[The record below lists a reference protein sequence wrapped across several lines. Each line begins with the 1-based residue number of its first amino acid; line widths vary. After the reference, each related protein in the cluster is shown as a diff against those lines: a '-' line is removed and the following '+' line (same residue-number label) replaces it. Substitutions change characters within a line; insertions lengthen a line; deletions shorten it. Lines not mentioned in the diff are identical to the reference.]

1 MFNRKRAMLALMSV
15 AGACNVYAQSPDA
28 GTQED
33 YEQTEDYEQ
42 IEEVVVR
49 GEKSR
54 KSAPTLLTT
63 KLTETAGTLG
73 DPLRGIFSL
82 PGVVQ
87 LDDQTSEPAVRGSG
101 PQDNEFLIDFLP
113 TGYLFHI
120 YGDSTIDENLLHDF
134 GLQAAGFGP
143 QYGNATGAVFDIR
156 LRDPR
161 PRPIRPTIE
170 LSLWRAAALVEGA
183 ITENQAFYASYR
195 QSLIQH
201 FLPND
206 DDDGITV
213 NKHPKTKDYQFKY
226 QWRIDPDHRLTLS
239 AMGAADTAA
248 ETIGANSEE
257 ALLDPG
263 GIGRQSL
270 DQEFVST
277 GLLWEWNPGKWQF
290 KTGAGFLNEESK
302 ARTGPEER
310 ESANLKQ
317 ITLRSQGQRQFGAH
331 ALTLGIDLRQRK
343 IQYDLNSRLDTCT
356 DFNPDCENV
365 DAALTK
371 AAAKRSLNR
380 YAAYLDDR
388 WTIGRFELSAGLRFT
403 NDDYL
408 DETFVEPRLGA
419 VWRLSNTLSLNTA
432 VGRYH
437 KPPQPQEILPIIGN
451 PALRAPVADHFVA
464 GFDKSFAKR
473 WSLSF
478 DAFYKTFDR
487 WVTDTP
493 RNSALNYV
501 NGASGKAHG
510 VEFMLNKNRLA
521 NDRWY
526 GWLSLAWSKSERT
539 LERSGITA
547 PYFSDVPLVV
557 NLVGNY
563 RINDRWSA
571 GLRWIYR
578 SGLPYTPI
586 VGNRPNL
593 RFPGRYLP
601 VYGALNSRRGSA
613 YHRLDLRVERRFEFL
628 RLNGSVYLDVINA
641 YNNDNFRSIEYQ
653 PLAVGSAEFRL
664 VGEQALEFFPLLG
677 VKVSF

>member
-1 MFNRKRAMLALMSV
+1 MSV
-15 AGACNVYAQSPDA
+15 ACACNVYAQSPDA

-33 YEQTEDYEQ
+33 AGPID
-42 IEEVVVR
+42 EVVVR
-49 GEKSR
+49 GVKPLQSE
-54 KSAPTLLTT
+54 PTLLTT
-63 KLTETAGTLG
+63 KLTATAGTLG

-82 PGVVQ
+82 PGIVQ
-87 LDDQTSEPAVRGSG
+87 LDDETTEPAVRGSG

-120 YGDSTIDENLLHDF
+120 YGDSIIDENLLRDF

-143 QYGNATGAVFDIR
+143 QYGNATGAVFNIR

-161 PRPIRPTIE
+161 PQSIRPTIE

-183 ITENQAFYASYR
+183 VSENQAFYATYR
-195 QSLIQH
+195 QSLIQN
-201 FLPND
+201 FLPTD
-206 DDDGITV
+206 DDYGITV
-213 NKHPKTKDYQFKY
+213 NTPPKTKDYQFKY
-226 QWRIDPDHRLTLS
+226 QWRINLDHRLTLS
-239 AMGAADTAA
+239 AMSAADTAA
-248 ETIGANSEE
+248 ETIGADSEE

-270 DQEFVST
+270 DQEFVNT
-277 GLLWEWNPGKWQF
+277 GLLWEWSPGKWQF
-290 KTGAGFLNEESK
+290 KTGAGLLDQEFK
-302 ARTGPEER
+302 ARTGPKER
-310 ESANLKQ
+310 ETVNLEQ
-317 ITLRSQGQRQFGAH
+317 ITLRSQGQRDFGSH
-331 ALTLGIDLRQRK
+331 ALTVGVDLRQRQ

-356 DFNPDCENV
+356 NFNPDCENL

-371 AAAKRSLNR
+371 AADKRSLNR
-380 YAAYLDDR
+380 YAAYLNDR

-419 VWRLSNTLSLNTA
+419 VWHLSNTLSLNTA

-437 KPPQPQEILPIIGN
+437 QQPQPQEILPRIGN

-464 GFDKSFAKR
+464 GFDKSFSER
-473 WSLSF
+473 WSLSL

-487 WVTDTP
+487 WVTDAP
-493 RNSALNYV
+493 QNSALNYV

-510 VEFMLNKNRLA
+510 VEFMLNRNRLA

-539 LERSGITA
+539 LERTGITA
-547 PYFSDVPLVV
+547 PYFSDIPLVV

-571 GLRWIYR
+571 GLRWTYR
-578 SGLPYTPI
+578 SGLPYTPV

-613 YHRLDLRVERRFEFL
+613 YHRLDLRVERRFEFP

-653 PLAVGSAEFRL
+653 PLAAGSAEFRL
-664 VGEQALEFFPLLG
+664 VREQALEFFPSIG
-677 VKVSF
+677 VKASF